1 MAKWEPKSIFRY
13 SLLELNERL
22 ELSVK
27 SSKESIETINLLKT
41 RNKVV
46 EVGWVNNK
54 VEDNNSM
61 RRGPSGKQIG
71 YHYLTPK
78 VPWLC
83 FSKNTEKL
91 PPWRP
96 EKGHAKKNLFLEIQL

>member
-1 MAKWEPKSIFRY
+1 VLGLDLICSKVGTHMAKWEPKSIFRY

-46 EVGWVNNK
+46 EVG
-54 VEDNNSM
+54 
-61 RRGPSGKQIG
+61 
-71 YHYLTPK
+71 
-78 VPWLC
+78 
-83 FSKNTEKL
+83 
-91 PPWRP
+91 
-96 EKGHAKKNLFLEIQL
+96 